1 MGEDNLNTKSIALL
15 FSQVYGVSIMQSSLS
30 RSLKYL
36 ASQLKLVEYANN
48 PFNEKYT
55 WVKLTNAGRKL
66 KKIFLGETNGNGV
79 GVDYKQIKL
88 RVVK

>member
-1 MGEDNLNTKSIALL
+1 MGEDNLNTKSIGLL
-15 FSQVYGVSIMQSSLS
+15 FAQVYGVSIMQSSLS

-36 ASQLKLVEYANN
+36 ANQLKVIDYANN

-55 WVKLTNAGRKL
+55 WVKLTNAGRNL
-66 KKIFLGETNGNGV
+66 KKIFLAETNGNGS
-79 GVDYKQIKL
+79 GSDYKQIKL